1 MNLEKLREKLK
12 SKTDLDYVEIYAE
25 NLKTNPEL
33 FKQQKRFIE
42 SQMHS
47 SKSFFKNLFKGKDFK
62 TEARK
67 YLKGRGLIK

>member
-1 MNLEKLREKLK
+1 MKLK
-12 SKTDLDYVEIYAE
+12 TIPKTDEDYVLLYAE
-25 NLKTNPEL
+25 ALKKNPRL
-33 FKQQKRFIE
+33 FEQQRIIIN
-42 SQMHS
+42 SQIKS

>member
-1 MNLEKLREKLK
+1 MPQIIIKKIP
-12 SKTDLDYVEIYAE
+12 KTDLDYVKLYAE

-33 FKQQKRFIE
+33 FKQQKMLIN
-42 SQMHS
+42 SQIKS

-67 YLKGRGLIK
+67 YLKERGVI